1 MRRARANYPVWK
13 TLWIIGISLWLTV
26 ELLLMPG
33 FAQTP
38 SKATVVLDGQPIFK
52 LNGSGEYTAQERADL
67 VNLQLKDAIQS
78 TQPIDLKVE
87 QRNNQP
93 TILLNDRYLL
103 TVTNLDAGTNS
114 TPTAQAELW
123 VQALQV
129 SLQTAQAERQPAYLR
144 HAVMITVVVMIVTI
158 GLSWLLSRLRHRM
171 TQTVRNRL
179 PLTEDGHPSTAIS
192 TSLELF
198 SKLVF
203 AGSKIILWGAA
214 ILYIA
219 NLFPFTRRWS
229 YQISSILITSFT
241 APVLTLDQAA
251 YSLIDLLILGSLLF
265 GVVIAARI
273 FTDFLKSR
281 VLTAAGI
288 NRGAQEAIAI
298 LTRYSLITVG
308 ALVLLQLWG
317 LNISSLTILASA
329 LGIGIGFGLQDIAK
343 NFVSGLVLVFER
355 PIQVGDFVELET
367 LKGTVERIGA
377 RSTEIKTLDQISIIV
392 PNSRFLQQ
400 EVINWS
406 HRNPISRLH
415 LPVGVSYNVDPE
427 VVRSVLLEA
436 AQGHHSVL
444 KNPPPQV
451 FFKGFGDSALNF
463 ELLIWITEPHKQF
476 AISSDLYFHIFAALR
491 QQQIEIPFPQQDLHL
506 RSGTLQLSPQ
516 LEAALIQLSQQVY
529 NGSSRPFDRNQ
540 QQPPYNDIY
549 NDR

>member
-1 MRRARANYPVWK
+1 MRRAKSNYPLRKV
-13 TLWIIGISLWLTV
+13 LGVIGISIWLTI
-26 ELLLMPG
+26 ELLLTPA
-33 FAQTP
+33 FAQVP
-38 SKATVVLDGQPIFK
+38 SKAAVVLDGQPMFQVH
-52 LNGSGEYTAQERADL
+52 GSGEYTAQERAEI
-67 VNLQLKDAIQS
+67 VNLQLKEAVQS
-78 TQPIDLKVE
+78 TPPIELSIE

-93 TILLNDRYLL
+93 TILLNDRHLL
-103 TVTNLDAGTNS
+103 TVTNLDAGENK
-114 TPTAQAELW
+114 TPTTQAELW
-123 VQALQV
+123 VQQLQT
-129 SLQTAQAERQPAYLR
+129 SLQTAQRERQPAYLR
-144 HAVMITVVVMIVTI
+144 NAIILTVVAMLLAI
-158 GLSWLLSRLRHRM
+158 GLSWLLSRLRQRIAHRI
-171 TQTVRNRL
+171 RHRL
-179 PLTEDGHPSTAIS
+179 PLTQGGSLSPEVS

-198 SKLVF
+198 SKLIL
-203 AGSKIILWGAA
+203 ASTKIVLWGAA
-214 ILYIA
+214 TLYIA

-229 YQISSILITSFT
+229 YQIASILMTSFT
-241 APVLTLDQAA
+241 APVLTLDRAT
-251 YSLIDLLILGSLLF
+251 YSLTDLLILGGLLF
-265 GVVIAARI
+265 GVVVAARI
-273 FTDFLKSR
+273 LTDFLKSR

-298 LTRYSLITVG
+298 LTKYSLITIGV
-308 ALVLLQLWG
+308 LVLLQLWG

-355 PIQVGDFVELET
+355 PIQVGDFVELES

-377 RSTEIKTLDQISIIV
+377 RSTEIKTLDQVSIIV

-415 LPVGVSYNVDPE
+415 LPVGVSYNADPDA
-427 VVRSVLLEA
+427 VRSALLEA
-436 AQGHHSVL
+436 AQQHGSIL
-444 KNPPPQV
+444 PTPPPQV

-516 LEAALIQLSQQVY
+516 LETALIRLSQQVF
-529 NGSSRPFDRNQ
+529 NGNFWQADGKHNPMPYSDR
-540 QQPPYNDIY
+540 
-549 NDR
+549 